1 MASTNNIAEE
11 IETYTDMLTL
21 PDLSVLSTPEVE
33 IPTLP
38 MDPDQLNGISLS
50 GIINQFINVPQEQ
63 QGVTNP
69 AEQNNIVYHITPLND
84 MMQQISNTDFILQQ
98 EQPQRP
104 YIKILE
110 QPKSNSLR
118 FRYQCEG

>member
-1 MASTNNIAEE
+1 MGR
-11 IETYTDMLTL
+11 L

-33 IPTLP
+33 IPTLA
-38 MDPDQLNGISLS
+38 MDSDQLNGISLS

-63 QGVTNP
+63 QAVTNP

-84 MMQQISNTDFILQQ
+84 MMQQYSTTEFHLQ
-98 EQPQRP
+98 EPVPMKP

-110 QPKSNSLR
+110 QPKSNTPHRTGRPIPRSK
-118 FRYQCEG
+118 